1 MSNRTR
7 RLGNNPSASP
17 ENTLRFGNAKMLRRK
32 IILSCLAGFV
42 PTSYAATLRSKPKL
56 PLRIGTT
63 AVFLDEQLQ
72 LLNLWRHDLQDV
84 LDREIVFVQKE
95 NYESIVKLLLNKSI
109 DVAWICGFPYALNS
123 DKLRILVVPIY
134 QSQPLYRSY
143 LIVQETDQTTRRIS
157 DLKDCVFGYSDPLS
171 NSGYLVP
178 RVQLLQDNLD
188 PSSFFRKTFYTYSH
202 RKVVSAV
209 ASGLA
214 NAGAVDGYVWD
225 TIISQ
230 FPDWAKG
237 ARVAWKSPE
246 YGFPPLVTR
255 QDMDA
260 SEFDAVQNALL
271 TMSDRKRGNVVLS
284 RLALDGFST
293 GTDHQYN
300 SIREL
305 MKINKIES
313 ASSKYKVGLR

>member
-1 MSNRTR
+1 MSNLTR
-7 RLGNNPSASP
+7 RLGNNRSAP
-17 ENTLRFGNAKMLRRK
+17 PANTLRFGNANMVRRK
-32 IILSCLAGFV
+32 IILSCLGGFL
-42 PTSYAATLRSKPKL
+42 PSSYAATPRSKQKL

-72 LLNLWRHDLQDV
+72 LLNLWRQDLQAV
-84 LDREIVFVQKE
+84 LGREIVFVQKE

-123 DKLRILVVPIY
+123 DQLKIIAVPIY
-134 QSQPLYRSY
+134 QSKPLYRSY
-143 LIVQETDQTTRRIS
+143 LIVQDTDQTTRSIS
-157 DLKDCVFGYSDPLS
+157 DLNDCVFGYSDPLS

-178 RVQLLQDNLD
+178 RVQLLLDNLN
-188 PSSFFRKTFYTYSH
+188 PSRFFRKTFYTYSH

-225 TIISQ
+225 TILSQ
-230 FPDWAKG
+230 FPEWAKG
-237 ARVAWKSPE
+237 ARVAWRSPE

-255 QDMDA
+255 HDMA
-260 SEFDAVQNALL
+260 AAEFDVVQNALL
-271 TMSDRKRGNVVLS
+271 TMSDRKRGHVILS

-293 GTDHQYN
+293 GADRQYD

-305 MKINKIES
+305 ININKIES
-313 ASSKYKVGLR
+313 ASSKYRSGVT

>member
-1 MSNRTR
+1 MSNLMRG
-7 RLGNNPSASP
+7 LGNNPAAPP
-17 ENTLRFGNAKMLRRK
+17 ENTLRFGNAKIIRRK
-32 IILSCLAGFV
+32 IILSCLAGFL
-42 PTSYAATLRSKPKL
+42 PTSYAATPRVKQKL

-72 LLNLWRHDLQDV
+72 LLNLWRHDLQEV
-84 LDREIVFVQKE
+84 LDREVVFVQKE

-123 DKLRILVVPIY
+123 DKLRIIVVPIY
-134 QSQPLYRSY
+134 QSKPLYRSY
-143 LIVQETDQTTRRIS
+143 LIVQDTDQSTRRIS
-157 DLKDCVFGYSDPLS
+157 DLNDCVFGYSDPLS

-178 RVQLLQDNLD
+178 RVELLRHNLD
-188 PSSFFRKTFYTYSH
+188 PSHFFKKTFYTYSH

-230 FPDWAKG
+230 FPEWAKG

-255 QDMDA
+255 NDMDA
-260 SEFDAVQNALL
+260 AEFDAVQNALL
-271 TMSDRKRGNVVLS
+271 TMSSRKRGGVILS

-293 GTDHQYN
+293 GTDRQYD

-305 MKINKIES
+305 MKINQIES
-313 ASSKYKVGLR
+313 NFSKHKLGVR